1 MCCRNEDHSKAVL
14 ILGLWALGARSGLVD
29 EHCVAWAGRGVPGSR
44 SAGKPSRS
52 ALMSQHLIRLRKG
65 WELIDLDS
73 PDLRPAPITLPL
85 PAGWGAARRLRLTR
99 RFGCPP
105 LSLQSES
112 LWLRLESVPGL
123 ASLQLNGH
131 DLPLGPYF
139 QGTIDIRLADLPAR
153 NELALELSG
162 GASLGAPPGD
172 RVAWGEIALLI
183 RSEHG

>member
-1 MCCRNEDHSKAVL
+1 
-14 ILGLWALGARSGLVD
+14 
-29 EHCVAWAGRGVPGSR
+29 
-44 SAGKPSRS
+44 
-52 ALMSQHLIRLRKG
+52 MSEHLIRLRKG

-105 LSLQSES
+105 LSLQGES

-123 ASLQLNGH
+123 ASLRLNGH

-139 QGTIDIRLADLPAR
+139 QGTIDIRLADLLAR

-162 GASLGAPPGD
+162 GCPLGSSTRRPRCLGRNRSSDPVGT
-172 RVAWGEIALLI
+172 RLINPTIGFTALK
-183 RSEHG
+183 SYDD